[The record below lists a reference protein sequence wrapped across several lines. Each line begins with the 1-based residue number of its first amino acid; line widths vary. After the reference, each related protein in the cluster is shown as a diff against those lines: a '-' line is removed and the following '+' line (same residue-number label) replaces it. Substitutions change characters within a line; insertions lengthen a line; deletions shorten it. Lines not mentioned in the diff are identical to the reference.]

1 MNVAPL
7 RMPHV
12 VTHPSPSAERM
23 PLMRWLYKAGWLF
36 VLCMLARP
44 GVADGV
50 LKPVPDPAP
59 APAFQLSDLNDRT
72 HRLSDY
78 RGQVVIVNFWASWCA
93 PCRRELPSMNR
104 AWQLLQPDGVIMLG
118 INLDEEPQAVRA
130 FLHDFPIDF
139 QVLLDRGGRMS
150 QQWQVRG
157 LPTTFVLNAQGE
169 VVYKAIGERE
179 WDDEQL
185 LQQLRALVTPR
196 LSSREPSK

>member
-1 MNVAPL
+1 M
-7 RMPHV
+7 
-12 VTHPSPSAERM
+12 PSAERM
-23 PLMRWLYKAGWLF
+23 LLIRWRHKAGWLF
-36 VLCMLARP
+36 VLFMLARP
-44 GVADGV
+44 CVADGV
-50 LKPVPDPAP
+50 LTPVPDPAP
-59 APAFQLSDLNDRT
+59 VPAFQLSDLNDRT

-78 RGQVVIVNFWASWCA
+78 RGRVVIVNFWASWCV

-104 AWQLLQPDGVIMLG
+104 AWELLQPEGVVMLG

-139 QVLLDRGGRMS
+139 PVLLDRGGRMS
-150 QQWQVRG
+150 RQWQVRG

-185 LQQLRALVTPR
+185 LQQVRALLTTR
-196 LSSREPSK
+196 LSNHEANKPR